1 MAYGLRVDA
10 FGGNCESSFET
21 MSDGKLEGKV
31 ILVTGANSG
40 IGRAIAEKCL
50 QEGAK
55 VAVHGLNQSEVDSA
69 VDEMGSNALGIRGDL
84 ADAESPAEIVE
95 ATVAKFGKLHGVV
108 NNAAVIM
115 RGRFEDTDAA
125 KFDQSMAVNVRAPFL
140 ICQAALPHLKSAK
153 GCVVNIG
160 SINAHGGEAIL
171 SAYSVSKGALQTMS
185 RNLAGIYSKQGI
197 RFTHLNLGW
206 VLSETEYL
214 RKLDDGLPE
223 GWPEKL
229 DKGVVPTG
237 KMTQPSEV
245 ANVVAFWL
253 SDESKPFSGTV
264 LDLEQ
269 YPFLGQNPS
278 KDEDYEMGI

>member
-1 MAYGLRVDA
+1 
-10 FGGNCESSFET
+10 

-69 VDEMGSNALGIRGDL
+69 VEELGSNAFGIRGDL
-84 ADAESPAEIVE
+84 ADTESPAEIVE
-95 ATVAKFGKLHGVV
+95 ATVAKFGKLDGVV
-108 NNAAVIM
+108 NNAAVIL

-140 ICQAALPHLKSAK
+140 ICQAAIPHLKAAK

-214 RKLDDGLPE
+214 RKLDDGLPQ

-229 DKGVVPTG
+229 DKGVVPRG
-237 KMTQPSEV
+237 KMTEPTEV

-253 SDESKPFSGTV
+253 SDEARPFSGTV

-278 KDEDYEMGI
+278 KDEDYEMGK

>member
-1 MAYGLRVDA
+1 
-10 FGGNCESSFET
+10 

-55 VAVHGLNQSEVDSA
+55 VAVHGLIQSEVDSA

-84 ADAESPAEIVE
+84 ADAESPAKIVK

>member
-10 FGGNCESSFET
+10 FGGNSESSFET
-21 MSDGKLEGKV
+21 MSEGKLEGKV

-69 VDEMGSNALGIRGDL
+69 VEELGSNAFGIRGDL
-84 ADAESPAEIVE
+84 ADTESPAEIVE
-95 ATVAKFGKLHGVV
+95 ATVAKFGKLDGVV
-108 NNAAVIM
+108 NNAAVIL

-140 ICQAALPHLKSAK
+140 ICQAAIPHLKAAK

-171 SAYSVSKGALQTMS
+171 SVQCIKRGATDDVEKSGWDLLET
-185 RNLAGIYSKQGI
+185 RNPFHPSQSWL
-197 RFTHLNLGW
+197 
-206 VLSETEYL
+206 
-214 RKLDDGLPE
+214 
-223 GWPEKL
+223 
-229 DKGVVPTG
+229 GVVRNRVLA
-237 KMTQPSEV
+237 EV
-245 ANVVAFWL
+245 
-253 SDESKPFSGTV
+253 G
-264 LDLEQ
+264 
-269 YPFLGQNPS
+269 
-278 KDEDYEMGI
+278 

>member
-1 MAYGLRVDA
+1 
-10 FGGNCESSFET
+10 
-21 MSDGKLEGKV
+21 
-31 ILVTGANSG
+31 
-40 IGRAIAEKCL
+40 
-50 QEGAK
+50 
-55 VAVHGLNQSEVDSA
+55 
-69 VDEMGSNALGIRGDL
+69 
-84 ADAESPAEIVE
+84 
-95 ATVAKFGKLHGVV
+95 
-108 NNAAVIM
+108 M